1 MRKVPSNQNLEAGQ
15 DSFLDVVSNIVGIL
29 IILVVV
35 IGAQVKHGLM
45 HAKQEAREHSAQ
57 TETQELPP
65 LEMDVAVPAVAPAKP
80 SVAVGNEAKIL
91 EKQKALDA
99 KAKQLAGLETKLRD
113 AQAQTDKVQAEMLDL
128 DMQQQRLDAESSVLL
143 AERAQL
149 GTYLEAVRLQME
161 SLQSE
166 EDVKKRELL
175 QLHTKRLEQE
185 ELLKKLKTRQDALAA
200 AAKNGGPKMIEHK
213 ETPIIRTVDT
223 QEFHFIVQDSCV
235 LFVPLDILLKEYER
249 KIQQV
254 SSSLLATGKR
264 TDIIGPMDGFSL
276 YAEAKLSG
284 QQLAVFWKLQ
294 TPSVQEQGETLTR
307 ALRPDSRFQHYLSK
321 LEAGKDVLTFWI
333 YPSGFDTFLELK
345 KAASRQGFA
354 IASRPLPEGTPIAG
368 SPFGQ
373 QSVAQ

>member
-45 HAKQEAREHSAQ
+45 HAKQEALERSSLA
-57 TETQELPP
+57 ETQVLPP
-65 LEMDVAVPAVAPAKP
+65 LEMPEDVAPVVAP
-80 SVAVGNEAKIL
+80 VAAPAGNESEIH
-91 EKQKALDA
+91 ERQKALDA
-99 KAKQLAGLETKLRD
+99 QAKQLAGLETKLRD
-113 AQAQTDKVQAEMLDL
+113 AQVQTDKVQAEMLDL

-166 EDVKKRELL
+166 EDVKQRELL

-223 QEFHFIVQDSCV
+223 QEFHFIVQDGCV
-235 LFVPLDILLKEYER
+235 IFVPLDILLKEYER

-321 LEAGKDVLTFWI
+321 LKAGKDVLTFWI

>member
-1 MRKVPSNQNLEAGQ
+1 MRKVPSDQNLEAGQ

-45 HAKQEAREHSAQ
+45 HAKQEAMEHAAQ

-65 LEMDVAVPAVAPAKP
+65 LEMDVVAPVAPA
-80 SVAVGNEAKIL
+80 VAVGNEAKTL
-91 EKQKALDA
+91 ERRKALDA
-99 KAKQLAGLETKLRD
+99 QAKQLAGLEVELRN
-113 AQAQTDKVQAEMLDL
+113 AQALTDKVQAEMLDL
-128 DMQQQRLDAESSVLL
+128 DQQQQRLDAESSVLL

-166 EDVKKRELL
+166 EDVKQRELL
-175 QLHTKRLEQE
+175 QLRTKRLEQE
-185 ELLKKLKTRQDALAA
+185 ELLKKLKTRQEALAA

-223 QEFHFIVQDSCV
+223 QEFHFIVQDGCV
-235 LFVPLDILLKEYER
+235 IFVPLDILLKEYER
-249 KIQQV
+249 KLQQV

-321 LEAGKDVLTFWI
+321 LDAGKDVLTFWI